1 MGHVIACGLH
11 DVLIGSR
18 VVAFLRHVFLH
29 SHERFEVVFGVVEDQ
44 PKVIHVFRLTRRSG
58 QLVQHLSHVLLV
70 LGSHVLLVL
79 GTVDRG
85 ARRHVLLIF
94 HSLNEQLF
102 AVLILRQCC
111 SDGVALKISC
121 LGRVETNVR
130 LNRQV
135 ERLAMLFEVS
145 LTDFRRSVDVPAVHF
160 QDIVDNSRVCALIAM
175 VVLDEF
181 QTDAGRIIAVRASEG
196 LFERH
201 NLAARAAIS

>member
-11 DVLIGSR
+11 DVLIGGR

-44 PKVIHVFRLTRRSG
+44 PKVIHVFRLARRSG
-58 QLVQHLSHVLLV
+58 QLVQHL
-70 LGSHVLLVL
+70 SHVLLVL

-160 QDIVDNSRVCALIAM
+160 QDIVDNSRVRALIAM